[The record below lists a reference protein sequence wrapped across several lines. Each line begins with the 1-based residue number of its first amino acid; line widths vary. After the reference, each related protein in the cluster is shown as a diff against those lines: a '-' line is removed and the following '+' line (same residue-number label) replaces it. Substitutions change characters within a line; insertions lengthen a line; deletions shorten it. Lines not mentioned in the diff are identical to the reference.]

1 VTEIEVEE
9 ADLSDEGDGNG
20 SDGYGSGA
28 GGGGGDDDGGEEGR
42 GHRNGGRSDGFLR
55 TLLSLVT
62 RLARALVSNAVGY
75 ELSRVRRRIRVLGA
89 LALTFLVLG
98 ILASVVWLLV
108 GVAFLAESF
117 PAAANPLVFAAGG
130 VVGYLAAV
138 VAGVVYR

>member
-1 VTEIEVEE
+1 MTEIEVEE
-9 ADLSDEGDGNG
+9 ADLSGEGDGSG
-20 SDGYGSGA
+20 SDGYGGGS
-28 GGGGGDDDGGEEGR
+28 GGGEDEEE
-42 GHRNGGRSDGFLR
+42 HRKGVQRDGFLR
-55 TLLSLVT
+55 TLLSLVA